1 MVIVAVA
8 GGSGDLGRTI
18 VLAIEKCPQ
27 HTVFVLTRKVISF
40 NLVTLVGSQTSLFA
54 NVQRNVPQLLTVY
67 KKSQSKTIDKQVN
80 ARNLELDYTSVENI
94 ASVLEAHKIHTV
106 ISTIQMNDQHVATAQ
121 VNLIRGAEQA
131 STVRRFAPSEF
142 NVDYNQ
148 PDS

>member
-1 MVIVAVA
+1 MPSAY
-8 GGSGDLGRTI
+8 GFRTD
-18 VLAIEKCPQ
+18 EKGNFFQ
-27 HTVFVLTRKVISF
+27 LSVFSWQPNQI
-40 NLVTLVGSQTSLFA
+40 SLFA
-54 NVQRNVPQLLTVY
+54 IVQRSVSQLLTVY
-67 KKSQSKTIDKQVN
+67 KKSQSKTIDKQVD

-94 ASVLEAHKIHTV
+94 ASVLETNKIHTV

-121 VNLIRGAEQA
+121 VNLIRGAEKA